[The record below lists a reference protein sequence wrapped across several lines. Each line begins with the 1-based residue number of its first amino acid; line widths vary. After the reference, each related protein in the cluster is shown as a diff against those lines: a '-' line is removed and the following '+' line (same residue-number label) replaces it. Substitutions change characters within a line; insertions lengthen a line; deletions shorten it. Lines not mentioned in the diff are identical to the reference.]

1 MATTTVR
8 IDEATRD
15 KLRII
20 ANSENEPIHVILERA
35 IEDYRRK
42 RFLEDA
48 NRAYNALRQNQKAWA
63 EELEERAVWDATL
76 SDNLEDRLRILLNI

>member
-20 ANSENEPIHVILERA
+20 ADSENEPIHVILERA

-76 SDNLEDRLRILLNI
+76 SDNLEDE

>member
-1 MATTTVR
+1 MATTTVK

-76 SDNLEDRLRILLNI
+76 SDNLEDE

>member
-76 SDNLEDRLRILLNI
+76 SDNLEDE

>member
-20 ANSENEPIHVILERA
+20 ANSENEPVHVILERA

-48 NRAYNALRQNQKAWA
+48 NRAYNALRQNRKAWA
-63 EELEERAVWDATL
+63 EELEERAVWDATP
-76 SDNLEDRLRILLNI
+76 SDNLEDE

>member
-20 ANSENEPIHVILERA
+20 ANSENEPVHVILERA

-48 NRAYNALRQNQKAWA
+48 NSAYNALRQNRKAWA

-76 SDNLEDRLRILLNI
+76 SDNLEDE

>member
-1 MATTTVR
+1 MATVR
-8 IDEATRD
+8 IDEATRN

-76 SDNLEDRLRILLNI
+76 SDNLEDE

>member
-76 SDNLEDRLRILLNI
+76 CR

>member
-76 SDNLEDRLRILLNI
+76 SDNPEDE